1 MRRIAVVVALLSFI
15 TLSHVGTVRA
25 QTLYK
30 CASAKGN
37 TYQQI
42 PCPRSA
48 RLVRTMETVPEPPP
62 TAAQL
67 AEQALKAQRDREE
80 SAFLSRLAGTDQL
93 RSSYRSG
100 YRSANARSSG
110 NRFTGERYSSRT
122 RFEPDTQSAC
132 AAAKSKRDNAIR
144 SAGLNRTFDLLRQ
157 LDADVSVACTR
168 G

>member
-1 MRRIAVVVALLSFI
+1 MRRIAVVVALLTLTS
-15 TLSHVGTVRA
+15 LSHVETVRA

-30 CASAKGN
+30 CVSAKG
-37 TYQQI
+37 TSYQQI

-67 AEQALKAQRDREE
+67 AEQALKARRDREE
-80 SAFLSRLAGTDQL
+80 SAFLSHLAGTDQV

-100 YRSANARSSG
+100 YRAANARSPG
-110 NRFTGERYSSRT
+110 NRFTGQHYSSRT
-122 RFEPDTQSAC
+122 MRQRDTQDAC
-132 AAAKSKRDNAIR
+132 SAAKARRDNAIR
-144 SAGLNRTFDLLRQ
+144 SAGMNRTFDLLRQ
-157 LDADVSVACTR
+157 LDVDVWDACKR

>member
-15 TLSHVGTVRA
+15 TLSHVGSVRA

-30 CASAKGN
+30 CAAANGN
-37 TYQQI
+37 IYQQF

-67 AEQALKAQRDREE
+67 AGQALKAQRDREE
-80 SAFLSRLAGTDQL
+80 SAFLSHLAGTDQL
-93 RSSYRSG
+93 RSIPRPGYRSG
-100 YRSANARSSG
+100 NMRSSR
-110 NRFTGERYSSRT
+110 NRFSGEWYSSRT
-122 RFEPDTQSAC
+122 GSQNDSQYAC
-132 AAAKSKRDNAIR
+132 SAAKSRRDKALR

-157 LDADVSVACTR
+157 LDTDVSDACKR
-168 G
+168 S

>member
-1 MRRIAVVVALLSFI
+1 MRRIAVVVSLLSLI
-15 TLSHVGTVRA
+15 TVSHLGTARA

-37 TYQQI
+37 IYQQI

-67 AEQALKAQRDREE
+67 AGQALKAQRDREE
-80 SAFLSRLAGTDQL
+80 SAFLSHLAGTDQL
-93 RSSYRSG
+93 RSISRSRYVPG
-100 YRSANARSSG
+100 TTRSSR
-110 NRFTGERYSSRT
+110 NRFSGERYSSRT
-122 RFEPDTQSAC
+122 GSQSESQSAC
-132 AAAKSKRDNAIR
+132 VAAKTRRDNTLR

-157 LDADVSVACTR
+157 LDADVSDACTR